1 MNKNTVFAIGDI
13 HGCYNE
19 LNILLKEWNPENEQL
34 VLLGDLVDRG
44 ENPFN
49 VVQKAI
55 QLQKEYE
62 AIVLL
67 GNHERMLLDWLEQ
80 PEFKKDY
87 YYGQGGYETIN
98 SFFGNDI
105 TNHKEADEIA
115 NLMKIQFESELK
127 FLESRPLYYEWEDFV
142 FVHAGVNLNIE
153 DWKNTSE
160 REFYWIRD
168 EFHFG
173 NNETNKTF
181 IFGHTP
187 TSILHKT
194 ENKFDI
200 WTSPCNTKVCIDG
213 GAVYG
218 GFLHGMKV
226 NKEGIVTTHSILSKS
241 GASKYKV

>member
-1 MNKNTVFAIGDI
+1 MQKQTIFTIGDI

-19 LNILLKEWNPENEQL
+19 LKELLNQWNPEKEQL

-44 ENPFN
+44 PKPYA

-55 QLQKEYE
+55 QLQKDHG

-67 GNHERMLLDWLEQ
+67 GNHERMLLDWLDQ

-98 SFFGNDI
+98 SFFGHDI
-105 TNHKEADEIA
+105 TNQKEAEEIA
-115 NLMKIQFESELK
+115 QLMKVQFKNELE

-142 FVHAGVNLNIE
+142 FVHAGVNLNLE

-173 NNETNKTF
+173 NNNTNKTF

-194 ENKFDI
+194 ENKYDI
-200 WTSPCNTKVCIDG
+200 WTSPCNTKICLDG

-218 GFLHGMKV
+218 GYLHGMKV
-226 NKEGIVTTHSILSKS
+226 NKEGIESTHSVLCHS
-241 GASKYKV
+241 GSNKYQV